1 MNYPLFFALLSICS
15 RGLAECFLPKSLAYL
30 FSLAGFFLGG
40 VLFYCS
46 CRPVLLFKPKVLLIS
61 TAFIISAICSLLFT
75 LAGGADPAYAYYLVY
90 PVAISSSF
98 LVFYSLR
105 LANVDLKRVEKSVSV
120 LVLLLFVVATV
131 QEFKFIDLP
140 GATPAYGLP
149 VDLAR
154 PSSLTGS
161 YLHYPLV
168 MVMFGI
174 FIQALNQR
182 LTLFSLL
189 AFASVFLAF
198 SRSGMILVI
207 LHFTFLLAYKFLSE
221 SFRFSLKGVLVSF
234 MGFFV
239 FSGLLLISGFLEL
252 FWERLS
258 SSFDEKGVGNDER
271 INAWRHGVEVFSDSE
286 LWFGSNFG
294 GATNLTSNLIGV
306 ESYVVESG
314 VIQNLINFGI
324 VGTLVF
330 FLFFAYM
337 YFYSRERIF
346 RFFLLAFFFQ
356 SFVYQSTEV
365 LPFILGVLFLRSI
378 DLQSVRRYAATH
390 SWKGR

>member
-30 FSLAGFFLGG
+30 FSLAGFLGGG
-40 VLFYCS
+40 VLFYCN
-46 CRPVLLFKPKVLLIS
+46 CRPVLLFKPGVLLIS

-75 LAGGADPAYAYYLVY
+75 LMGGADPAYAYYLVY
-90 PVAISSSF
+90 PVAISSCF
-98 LVFYSLR
+98 LIFYSIR
-105 LANVDLKRVEKSVSV
+105 LANVDLKRIEKSVSV

-161 YLHYPLV
+161 YLHYPLI
-168 MVMFGI
+168 MVMLGV

-182 LTLFSLL
+182 LTFFSLL

-198 SRSGMILVI
+198 SRSGMMLVI
-207 LHFTFLLAYKFLSE
+207 VHFAFLLIHRFLSD
-221 SFRFSLKGVLVSF
+221 SFRFTLKSVLVSF
-234 MGFFV
+234 MVFFA

-252 FWERLS
+252 FWERFS
-258 SSFDEKGVGNDER
+258 SSFDEEGVGNDER
-271 INAWRHGVEVFSDSE
+271 INAWRHGLEVFSDSE

-294 GATNLTSNLIGV
+294 RATNLTSNLIGV

-314 VIQNLINFGI
+314 VVQNLINFGI

-330 FLFFAYM
+330 FFFFGHM
-337 YFYSRERIF
+337 Y
-346 RFFLLAFFFQ
+346 FFFQ
-356 SFVYQSTEV
+356 RACIQVFSFS
-365 LPFILGVLFLRSI
+365 ILFSVA
-378 DLQSVRRYAATH
+378 DLSVD
-390 SWKGR
+390 

>member
-1 MNYPLFFALLSICS
+1 M
-15 RGLAECFLPKSLAYL
+15 
-30 FSLAGFFLGG
+30 
-40 VLFYCS
+40 
-46 CRPVLLFKPKVLLIS
+46 
-61 TAFIISAICSLLFT
+61 
-75 LAGGADPAYAYYLVY
+75 
-90 PVAISSSF
+90 
-98 LVFYSLR
+98 
-105 LANVDLKRVEKSVSV
+105 
-120 LVLLLFVVATV
+120 
-131 QEFKFIDLP
+131 
-140 GATPAYGLP
+140 
-149 VDLAR
+149 
-154 PSSLTGS
+154 
-161 YLHYPLV
+161 
-168 MVMFGI
+168 
-174 FIQALNQR
+174 
-182 LTLFSLL
+182 
-189 AFASVFLAF
+189 
-198 SRSGMILVI
+198 
-207 LHFTFLLAYKFLSE
+207 
-221 SFRFSLKGVLVSF
+221 
-234 MGFFV
+234 
-239 FSGLLLISGFLEL
+239 EL